1 MNNALLIALISVA
14 GPPAFGLLTAI
25 LGSYIGKSAKARDV
39 ESQLKRVQLVEGM
52 KKLQQAGFP
61 NHDWSILDQE
71 VAELLAFL
79 EQTSVAGTARSD
91 LVTRP
96 RSRLLGRVILP
107 RPRTVIGW
115 IATIVYY
122 LYGVATLG
130 YVVLGI
136 QVSLGLGAGVDPE
149 IKSLIIP
156 MIFGAGTLVLGS
168 RWVALRSAKRSQ
180 ERATRVSGTGSAA

>member
-61 NHDWSILDQE
+61 DHDWSVLDQE

-107 RPRTVIGW
+107 RPRTVTGW

-122 LYGVATLG
+122 LYGVATLV
-130 YVVLGI
+130 YVVLAGQI
-136 QVSLGLGAGVDPE
+136 ALGGEVDPE
-149 IKSLIIP
+149 LKSLIIP
-156 MIFGAGTLVLGS
+156 MIFGAGMLVLGS
-168 RWVALRSAKRSQ
+168 RWVALQSAKRSQ